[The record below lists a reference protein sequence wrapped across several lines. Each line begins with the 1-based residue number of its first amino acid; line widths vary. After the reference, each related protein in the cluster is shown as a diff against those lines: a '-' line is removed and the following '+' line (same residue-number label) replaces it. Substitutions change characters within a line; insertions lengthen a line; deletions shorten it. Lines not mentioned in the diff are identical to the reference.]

1 MTTMINLL
9 PWREERRKQRQHE
22 FIAMLAFAALL
33 AGLLF
38 WLWKGMVEGQIADQ
52 QTRNNHIQ
60 SEIAKL
66 DTQIKEIN
74 ELQRRRDQRV
84 ARMKVIQEL
93 QGNRPTI
100 VYVFDQLVRTLPE
113 GVYYT
118 LVERTGDS
126 YRIEG
131 VAESNN
137 RISRLMRNLAASDW
151 FVEPNLLNVNA
162 LDESERGGADGAD
175 SAQANTFALT
185 VKQGSPRS
193 DDEEAGQ

>member
-9 PWREERRKQRQHE
+9 PWREERRKQRQNE

-33 AGLLF
+33 AGLIF
-38 WLWKGMVEGQIADQ
+38 WLWKGMVEGDIADQ

-74 ELQRRRDQRV
+74 ELQRRRDQLV
-84 ARMKVIQEL
+84 ARMTVIQEL

-162 LDESERGGADGAD
+162 LEESQRAAAGED
-175 SAQANTFALT
+175 SAQANTFVLT
-185 VKQGSPRS
+185 VKQGSPRG
-193 DDEEAGQ
+193 DEKEAGQ

>member
-33 AGLLF
+33 AGLIF
-38 WLWKGMVEGQIADQ
+38 WLWKFSRIS
-52 QTRNNHIQ
+52 TKHIQ
-60 SEIAKL
+60 GEIAKL

-74 ELQRRRDQRV
+74 ELQRRRDQLV

>member
-9 PWREERRKQRQHE
+9 PWREERRKQRQNE

-33 AGLLF
+33 AGLIF
-38 WLWKGMVEGQIADQ
+38 WLWKGMVEGDIADQ

-74 ELQRRRDQRV
+74 ELQRRRDQLV
-84 ARMKVIQEL
+84 ARMTVIQEL

-151 FVEPNLLNVNA
+151 FVDPYLRNVNA
-162 LDESERGGADGAD
+162 PEERQRAAGG
-175 SAQANTFALT
+175 
-185 VKQGSPRS
+185 
-193 DDEEAGQ
+193 